1 MTLVRRVQPVTL
13 ARLVTLV
20 RLVQPAIQELRGR
33 RAFKG
38 QLALRVPQ
46 AARARSALRVP

>member
-20 RLVQPAIQELRGR
+20 RLDQLAIQELRGR
-33 RAFKG
+33 RA
-38 QLALRVPQ
+38 
-46 AARARSALRVP
+46 ARARSALKAQ